1 MKNKLK
7 EIIDFLI
14 KNPKTIGF
22 FILLFLFNNYNPKNH
37 YLNSDIEIVYEKIK
51 PYNLYFA
58 IVFTGVIS
66 LIIIFLS
73 KGKVREYFKITDKFE
88 FNFKV
93 IAFLVISNLSIYLNG
108 HEFIS
113 DFLFIGNQIYVGNLK
128 TYEFERIKGLPID
141 DEVYFNGEKEFEKI
155 PVSNSEAKKIGS
167 NKNITV
173 QFYIGFFGIR
183 YNPKIYFEN

>member
-14 KNPKTIGF
+14 KNPIAFGV

-37 YLNSDIEIVYEKIK
+37 YLNSDIEIVYEKLK
-51 PYNLYFA
+51 PYNSCFA

-73 KGKVREYFKITDKFE
+73 KGKVREYFNITDKFE
-88 FNFKV
+88 YNFKV
-93 IAFLVISNLSIYLNG
+93 IIFLIISNLSIYLTG
-108 HEFIS
+108 HKFIS
-113 DFLFIGNQIYVGNLK
+113 DFLFIGNQIYAVNLK
-128 TYEFERIKGLPID
+128 TYEFERIKGFPID
-141 DEVYFNGEKEFEKI
+141 DEVHFNGEKEFEKI
-155 PVSNSEAKKIGS
+155 PISISEAKKIGS
-167 NKNITV
+167 NKKITV

-183 YNPKIYFEN
+183 YNPKIYLET